1 MERIKINCS
10 NSEFLYKI
18 ILTGSKKWDLDI
30 PVAKLTADL
39 SSNYFYAKVFAE
51 YKDEVD
57 VDTLKNENSLRGCF
71 VRCMAEK
78 MEKAENPE
86 LVYEAMVYGLKS
98 FEGEVF
104 FNDNP

>member
-1 MERIKINCS
+1 MMIELIFI
-10 NSEFLYKI
+10 
-18 ILTGSKKWDLDI
+18 T
-30 PVAKLTADL
+30 L
-39 SSNYFYAKVFAE
+39 SLAPISI
-51 YKDEVD
+51 
-57 VDTLKNENSLRGCF
+57 KNENSLRGCF